1 MFQPRLKLEFIRLQ
15 FPLAESWCVCV
26 DIDASEEG
34 RTGGSRKSEFALT
47 RQRKMTAD
55 AQCVRQELKQFG
67 VQVGARKRWLENLA
81 RSAGVPKVKGDRD
94 VIAYN
99 VKQRRLVIAEVEGE
113 SSGQPE
119 QKLYKAIGQLVFAA
133 SEPDPAGWKR
143 ELFLVVEGG
152 TIAERAKDARC
163 LRRLGISAV
172 SVSGS
177 PPALTRV
184 F

>member
-1 MFQPRLKLEFIRLQ
+1 MFQPRLKLEFIRLR

-34 RTGGSRKSEFALT
+34 RTGGPRKTKPART
-47 RQRKMTAD
+47 RQREMTAD
-55 AQCVRQELKQFG
+55 AQCVRQELNKLG

-81 RSAGVPKVKGDRD
+81 RSAGAPKITGDRD

-99 VKQRRLVIAEVEGE
+99 IKQRRLVIAEVEGE

-133 SEPDPAGWKR
+133 SEPEPIGWKR
-143 ELFLVVEGG
+143 ELVLVVEGG
-152 TIAERAKDARC
+152 EIAKRAEDARC
-163 LRRLGISAV
+163 LRSLGISAV
-172 SVSGS
+172 SVSGA
-177 PPALTRV
+177 PPALTSI